1 MLRHR
6 LSGLSTS
13 ILRYSGPVG
22 DLLLH
27 DEIPGSLR
35 STITQCILE
44 ELYSLLILNLVALVQ
59 VIKNVTI
66 PLNEHL

>member
-1 MLRHR
+1 MLGHC
-6 LSGLSTS
+6 LSRLSTS
-13 ILRYSGPVG
+13 ILRYGGPVSN
-22 DLLLH
+22 LLLH

-35 STITQCILE
+35 STITQSILE

-66 PLNEHL
+66 PLN